1 MEVSMRVVTRSDMD
15 GLVCAVLLKE
25 VESIDEITFVH
36 PKDVQDGKVEI
47 TQEDILAN
55 IPYDPRCGMWF
66 DHHSSEATR
75 TENIKNFKGALEI
88 APSAARVIYNYY
100 EGKKKLERFEKLLN
114 DVDAIDSASLT
125 MDQIANPTGWIL
137 LGFILDSRTGLGKH
151 KDFKISNYQLMMN
164 MTDWIGKH
172 DVKEILEFEDV
183 KERTEM
189 YFKHNEEF
197 TNHLKDCS
205 RLEKN
210 VVVTDQRNFD
220 EVPTGNRFLIYTLF
234 PTCNVSVRIFWGFKK
249 ENIVCA
255 VGHNVLNR
263 DCNTDVGE
271 LMSQYG
277 GGGHKGA
284 GTCQLEVGD
293 ADTKLKEIVDRIQ
306 KNG

>member
-1 MEVSMRVVTRSDMD
+1 MRVVTRSDMD

-25 VESIDEITFVH
+25 VESIDEIIFVH
-36 PKDVQDGKVEI
+36 PKDIQDGKVEI
-47 TQEDILAN
+47 TQKDILTN

-75 TENIKNFKGALEI
+75 TENIKDFKGALEI
-88 APSAARVIYNYY
+88 APSAARVVYNYY
-100 EGKKKLERFEKLLN
+100 GGREKLERFENLLN
-114 DVDAIDSASLT
+114 DVDAMDSASLT
-125 MDQIANPTGWIL
+125 MEDITNPTGWIL
-137 LGFILDSRTGLGKH
+137 LGFVLDSRTGLGKYR
-151 KDFKISNYQLMMN
+151 DFKISNFQLMMK

-197 TNHLKDCS
+197 SSHLKSCS

-220 EVPTGNRFLIYTLF
+220 EVPTGNRFLVYTLF
-234 PTCNVSVRIFWGFKK
+234 PTCNISVRIFWGFKK
-249 ENIVCA
+249 QNVVCA
-255 VGHNVLNR
+255 VGHNIFNR

-271 LMSQYG
+271 LMSQYA

-293 ADTKLKEIVDRIQ
+293 ADTKLKEIVDKIQ
-306 KNG
+306 SNG